1 MDNEQGRKFGTAGPL
16 VRVKWNDA
24 AAQIKIHV
32 INGNEPEE
40 HLAKCE
46 TVGELIVKDRK
57 ALILSTHWSDTDGI
71 DILAIPTDWATKITV
86 LEEVGTAI
94 EESEVNKCTIENLE
108 SQQESGKPKQQK
120 KSKAT

>member
-1 MDNEQGRKFGTAGPL
+1 MDNEQGRKFGTTGPL

-32 INGNEPEE
+32 INGKEPEE

-46 TVGELIVKDRK
+46 PVGELIIDAPKV
-57 ALILSTHWSDTDGI
+57 LILCQHWSDTDGI
-71 DILAIPTDWATKITV
+71 DIIAIPRDWEQEIKV
-86 LEEVGTAI
+86 LEEVGTVI
-94 EESEVNKCTIENLE
+94 NESEVDKCTIENLE
-108 SQQESGKPKQQK
+108 SQQELGKQKQQK